1 MLDIVVLCIN
11 TQQTEIDMKTV
22 VMNPKQWRREQE
34 LKRLGKSAK
43 RAQAENDRGEYGA
56 GYNRQRVRFYNK
68 LQKLEDER
76 NA

>member
-1 MLDIVVLCIN
+1 MLDIVVLYIN

-43 RAQAENDRGEYGA
+43 RAQAENDRGDYGA
-56 GYNRQRVRFYNK
+56 GYNRQWIRFCNK

>member
-11 TQQTEIDMKTV
+11 TQQTEIDMKV

-34 LKRLGKSAK
+34 LKRLGESAK

-56 GYNRQRVRFYNK
+56 GYNRQWIRFCRK

>member
-1 MLDIVVLCIN
+1 MLDIVVLYIN

-56 GYNRQRVRFYNK
+56 GYNRQWIRFCKK